1 MGDDHSFQL
10 GLIIAKLDLA
20 SLEIGKAAWPE
31 LAFAQAQAHLDAELA
46 FQHRKSLFR
55 SKHALKPR
63 LFSSYRV
70 LRDTNNQLKN

>member
-1 MGDDHSFQL
+1 MADEHSFQL

-46 FQHRKSLFR
+46 L
-55 SKHALKPR
+55 
-63 LFSSYRV
+63 SSTVKVYFGASMHSNPGYLV
-70 LRDTNNQLKN
+70 ASQTGIAD